1 MFKFVGAANSFPFL
15 FFLHTITNKIT
26 IASTTTTSTSI
37 AMTAPITPP
46 STDDEE
52 LPVLNGKVV
61 ELRPGEVLEISAML
75 VVGGL

>member
-26 IASTTTTSTSI
+26 IASTTTTSI
-37 AMTAPITPP
+37 ATTAPITPP
-46 STDDEE
+46 STDEEE

-75 VVGGL
+75 VL

>member
-15 FFLHTITNKIT
+15 FFLHTTTNKIT
-26 IASTTTTSTSI
+26 IASTTTTSI
-37 AMTAPITPP
+37 ATTAPITPP